1 MSFTLVKNELI
12 LTITKDK
19 LACILSIQKVKFD
32 AKVLHF
38 FELCKSWHHFFTL
51 KMHYFAKIKTLE
63 CIILQNTTFQNAL
76 FDNPNWNNGQR
87 GGTIFGLSQRRCGR
101 GVADLWSDCGSTI

>member
-76 FDNPNWNNGQR
+76 FDNPNWNFLAKNTNKFDFYRQ
-87 GGTIFGLSQRRCGR
+87 ILAQLKKKQYLCRRF
-101 GVADLWSDCGSTI
+101 